1 MPDAPIVDFSFV
13 YEVAEDDNKYS
24 FELISLYLNTV
35 DAGLVKLE
43 DIIRNT
49 DDFEA
54 IYKQAHYLKSSS
66 KIVQVRNMYDNLL
79 ALERHAVAQRDSKGK
94 DKSEIIPLLDAMLAT
109 FHDAKPVLN
118 AEIKKLQPA

>member
-13 YEVAEDDNKYS
+13 YDVAEDDNKYS

-35 DAGLVKLE
+35 DAGMIKLE
-43 DIIRNT
+43 DLVRNT
-49 DDFEA
+49 NDFEA

-79 ALERHAVAQRDSKGK
+79 IVERLAVAQRDAKGH
-94 DKSEIIPLLDAMLAT
+94 DKSEIIALLDSMLST
-109 FHDAKPVLN
+109 FHEAKPVLE
-118 AEIKKLQPA
+118 AEIKKLQAA